1 MSSFKKVWRTP
12 LLLGI
17 SILFGLLAALLGTG
31 GWYWAAWAAMIV
43 PLALLTR
50 KVVKSTHKNNK
61 I

>member
-1 MSSFKKVWRTP
+1 MSTFNKVWCIP
-12 LLLGI
+12 LLLGS

-31 GWYWAAWAAMIV
+31 GWYGAAWAAMIV
-43 PLALLTR
+43 PLAVLTW